1 VTFPDLALPAAIA
14 HANSLGYRIGNAAQ
28 SPRGWELT
36 LWSGQVGYSDYV
48 CTCHEYLSRAI
59 ELAIDE
65 FDLGNGKSLDANL
78 RKVTNFEL
86 SAILANLRPK
96 VIVDRRF

>member
-1 VTFPDLALPAAIA
+1 MNLSATIA

-48 CTCHEYLSRAI
+48 CTTHESLSRAI
-59 ELAIDE
+59 ELAIAD
-65 FDLGNGKSLDANL
+65 FDSGLGKSLDSNL
-78 RKVTNFEL
+78 RKVTAFEL
-86 SAILANLRPK
+86 NSILANLRPK
-96 VIVDRRF
+96 VSVDRRF

>member
-1 VTFPDLALPAAIA
+1 MSLSQTIA

-48 CTCHEYLSRAI
+48 CTSHESLSRAI

-65 FDLGNGKSLDANL
+65 FDLGNGKSLDSNL

-86 SAILANLRPK
+86 SSILSNLRPK
-96 VIVDRRF
+96 VIIDRRF

>member
-1 VTFPDLALPAAIA
+1 MTLSSTIA
-14 HANSLGYRIGNAAQ
+14 HANSLGYRIGSAAQ

-48 CTCHEYLSRAI
+48 CTSDLSLSRAI
-59 ELAIDE
+59 ELAILQ

-78 RKVTNFEL
+78 RKVTAFDLN
-86 SAILANLRPK
+86 SILANLRPK
-96 VIVDRRF
+96 IVVDRRF

>member
-1 VTFPDLALPAAIA
+1 MNLSATIA

-48 CTCHEYLSRAI
+48 CTTHESLSRAI
-59 ELAIDE
+59 ELAIAD
-65 FDLGNGKSLDANL
+65 FDSGLGKSLDSNL
-78 RKVTNFEL
+78 RKVTAFEL
-86 SAILANLRPK
+86 NSILANLRPK
-96 VIVDRRF
+96 VTVDRRF

>member
-1 VTFPDLALPAAIA
+1 MNLSATIA

-48 CTCHEYLSRAI
+48 CTTHESLSRAI
-59 ELAIDE
+59 ELAIDD
-65 FDLGNGKSLDANL
+65 FCDGKGKSLDANL
-78 RKVTNFEL
+78 RKVTAFEL
-86 SAILANLRPK
+86 NSILANLRPK

>member
-1 VTFPDLALPAAIA
+1 MSLSKTIA
-14 HANSLGYRIGNAAQ
+14 RANSLGYRIGNAAQ

-48 CTCHEYLSRAI
+48 CTSHESLSRAI
-59 ELAIDE
+59 ELAIDD
-65 FDLGNGKSLDANL
+65 FCDGKGKSLDSNL
-78 RKVTNFEL
+78 RKVTAFEL
-86 SAILANLRPK
+86 NSILANLRPK

>member
-1 VTFPDLALPAAIA
+1 MSLSRTIA

-48 CTCHEYLSRAI
+48 CTTHESLSRAI
-59 ELAIDE
+59 ELAIDD
-65 FDLGNGKSLDANL
+65 FCDGKGKSLDSNL
-78 RKVTNFEL
+78 RKVTAFEL
-86 SAILANLRPK
+86 NSILANLRPK
-96 VIVDRRF
+96 VVVDRRF

>member
-1 VTFPDLALPAAIA
+1 MNLSRTIA
-14 HANSLGYRIGNAAQ
+14 HTNSLGYRIGNAAQ

-48 CTCHEYLSRAI
+48 CTYHENLSRAI
-59 ELAIDE
+59 ELAIDN
-65 FDLGNGKSLDANL
+65 FCDGNGKSLDTNL

-86 SAILANLRPK
+86 SSILANLRPK
-96 VIVDRRF
+96 VIIDRRF

>member
-1 VTFPDLALPAAIA
+1 MSLSKTIA

-48 CTCHEYLSRAI
+48 CTSHESLSRAI
-59 ELAIDE
+59 ELAIAD
-65 FDLGNGKSLDANL
+65 FDSGLGKSLDSNL
-78 RKVTNFEL
+78 RKVTAFEL
-86 SAILANLRPK
+86 NSILANLRPK

>member
-1 VTFPDLALPAAIA
+1 MGKIQMNLSRTIA

-48 CTCHEYLSRAI
+48 CTCHESLSRAI
-59 ELAIDE
+59 ELAIDD
-65 FDLGNGKSLDANL
+65 FCDGKGKSLDSNL
-78 RKVTNFEL
+78 RKVTAFEL
-86 SAILANLRPK
+86 NSILANLRPK

>member
-1 VTFPDLALPAAIA
+1 VSLSKTIA

-48 CTCHEYLSRAI
+48 CTSHESLSRAI
-59 ELAIDE
+59 ELAIAD
-65 FDLGNGKSLDANL
+65 FDSGLGKSLDSNL
-78 RKVTNFEL
+78 PKITSFEL
-86 SAILANLRPK
+86 NSILANLRPK
-96 VIVDRRF
+96 VSVDRRF

>member
-1 VTFPDLALPAAIA
+1 MSLSRTIA
-14 HANSLGYRIGNAAQ
+14 HANTAGYRIGNAAQ

-48 CTCHEYLSRAI
+48 CTCHENLSRAI

-65 FDLGNGKSLDANL
+65 FDLGNGKSLDSNL

-86 SAILANLRPK
+86 SSILSNLRPK

>member
-1 VTFPDLALPAAIA
+1 MNLSQIIG
-14 HANSLGYRIGNAAQ
+14 HANSLGYRIGNASQ

-48 CTCHEYLSRAI
+48 CTSDLSLSRAI
-59 ELAIDE
+59 ELAILQ

-78 RKVTNFEL
+78 RKVTSFEL
-86 SAILANLRPK
+86 NSILANLRPK
-96 VIVDRRF
+96 VVVDRRF

>member
-1 VTFPDLALPAAIA
+1 VSLSKTIA
-14 HANSLGYRIGNAAQ
+14 RANSLGYRIGNAAQ

-48 CTCHEYLSRAI
+48 CTSHESLSRAI
-59 ELAIDE
+59 ELAIDD
-65 FDLGNGKSLDANL
+65 FCDGKGKSLDSNL
-78 RKVTNFEL
+78 RKVTAFEL
-86 SAILANLRPK
+86 NSILANLRPK

>member
-1 VTFPDLALPAAIA
+1 MNLSATIA

-48 CTCHEYLSRAI
+48 CTYHESLSRAI
-59 ELAIDE
+59 ELAIDD
-65 FDLGNGKSLDANL
+65 FCDGKGKSLDANL
-78 RKVTNFEL
+78 PKVSSFEL
-86 SAILANLRPK
+86 NSILANLRPK